1 MSSLLFLVEA
11 LGLLGP
17 LRWNSDT
24 TCEYYTRDV
33 YASHGRAND
42 NLSSLNNATPV
53 CFVAV

>member
-1 MSSLLFLVEA
+1 MTSLLFLVEA

-42 NLSSLNNATPV
+42 NLSSLNNATPHT
-53 CFVAV
+53 FP